1 MTIPVRSWVAAAA
14 AALITGGVATGLTQP
29 SLTISGTDPFPAPS
43 PSLPAPLDP
52 SPTQP
57 AFPAA
62 QRGTPGPPATPQP
75 LETTTRN
82 EDAEP
87 LELTIASLSL
97 AMPIAA
103 VGVQPDGQMEVPSDP
118 GTAGWYRYGAGPT
131 GSKGAVVI
139 AAHVDSRQFGIGPFA
154 DLRELRSGAV
164 VTLRAETASIDYR
177 VEAVHTVDKND
188 LPPAMVFDRNGPP
201 RLHLV
206 TCGGSFTP
214 GFGWDSNLIVVA
226 SRNN

>member
-29 SLTISGTDPFPAPS
+29 SRTISGADQFPAPS
-43 PSLPAPLDP
+43 PSRLAPSDP

-57 AFPAA
+57 VSPAA
-62 QRGTPGPPATPQP
+62 QRGTPGPTVTPDP
-75 LETTTRN
+75 SVTTTK

-87 LELTIASLSL
+87 SELTIASLSL
-97 AMPIAA
+97 AMPIVA

-118 GTAGWYRYGAGPT
+118 HVAGWYRHGAGPT
-131 GSKGAVVI
+131 DKEGAVVL
-139 AAHVDSRQFGIGPFA
+139 AAHVDSSQFGVGPFA
-154 DLRELRSGAV
+154 DLRDLGPGSV
-164 VTLRAETASIDYR
+164 VTLRANTTSIEYL
-177 VEAVHTVDKND
+177 VEEVHSVDKHEF
-188 LPPAMVFDRNGPP
+188 PPATVFDRNGPP

-214 GFGWDSNLIVVA
+214 GFGWSSNLIVVA
-226 SRNN
+226 SPSD